1 MQKQRKKTVLKAIG
15 FSLFMSII
23 IFLNVENP
31 KPNTA
36 IYLLFV
42 GVISFT
48 SFCVIKFFTSK
59 AFKRFLEK
67 TENYS

>member
-1 MQKQRKKTVLKAIG
+1 MQKQRKKTILKAIG
-15 FSLFMSII
+15 FSLFMTII

-48 SFCVIKFFTSK
+48 SFCVIKFITSK

-67 TENYS
+67 TENFS